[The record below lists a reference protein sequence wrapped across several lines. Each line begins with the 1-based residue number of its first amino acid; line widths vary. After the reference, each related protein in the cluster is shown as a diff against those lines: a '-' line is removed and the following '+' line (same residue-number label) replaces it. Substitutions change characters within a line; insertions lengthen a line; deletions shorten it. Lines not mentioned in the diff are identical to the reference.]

1 MTKKIQDRE
10 LALFLRKCYKK
21 RVSTIMIDIEEKV
34 GWVCLWNLSMEH
46 RHKSVSGLKASVRV
60 VCHPPHALK
69 GCPKCDAADLGG
81 SLLSHIILQH
91 LSVNYSE
98 QDILSVAEET
108 VLTFIARVTAF
119 HRLF

>member
-1 MTKKIQDRE
+1 
-10 LALFLRKCYKK
+10 
-21 RVSTIMIDIEEKV
+21 
-34 GWVCLWNLSMEH
+34 MEH
-46 RHKSVSGLKASVRV
+46 GPKSVSGLKEFVRV

-69 GCPKCDAADLGG
+69 VCPKCDTADLGG

-98 QDILSVAEET
+98 QDILSVSGET